1 VFNEKKEKHVNRLRS
16 ESGTIDTIDAAI
28 LKALVSNARIAN
40 SELARIVGLSAPSTT
55 ERVKRL
61 EEAGVIRGYHADID
75 PVALGLPLTVNI
87 RVRPMPGQLQ
97 KLAALLSKLSE
108 IVECHRVTGDDCFVA
123 VAHVSSVGAM
133 EKLID
138 KIIPYGSTNTSII
151 QSSPV
156 PRRMPEITAR

>member
-1 VFNEKKEKHVNRLRS
+1 MNRLRNGNGS
-16 ESGTIDTIDAAI
+16 VDAIDAAI
-28 LKALVSNARIAN
+28 IKALVGNARIAN
-40 SELARIVGLSAPSTT
+40 AELARLTGLSAPSTA

-61 EEAGVIRGYHADID
+61 EEAGVISGYHAEIN
-75 PVALGLPLTVNI
+75 PVALGLPLSLNI

-97 KLAALLSKLSE
+97 KLAALLSKLTE
-108 IVECHRVTGDDCFVA
+108 IVECHRVTGDDCYVA
-123 VAHVSSVGAM
+123 VAHVASVGAM

-156 PRRMPEITAR
+156 PRRTPEIMAG